1 MTDRIN
7 EKLGAWLLK
16 EGHTRELLANEIGIS
31 RPALLARLNG
41 TSNWN
46 WEEVVR
52 VAQITDS
59 DLNDL
64 AGISKTAP

>member
-16 EGHTRELLANEIGIS
+16 EGHTREILAQNIGIS

-41 TSNWN
+41 SSKWTWD
-46 WEEVVR
+46 EVIK
-52 VAQITDS
+52 VAEIVGC
-59 DLNDL
+59 DLNEL
-64 AGISKTAP
+64 AGI